1 MARTKKIKVGEV
13 TTVNP
18 YDLKMSSYNP
28 RRMSATAFKQLKASI
43 RKFGF
48 VNPLIVQ
55 EKGMK
60 IVGGHQRYRAL
71 LEICK
76 EDGLKFDIP
85 VVILKINDRKAKQL
99 NIALNKIGG
108 EFKQDMLS
116 ELIRDMNDD
125 SPLTTDDVEAF
136 GYELKDVE
144 KILSDIDE
152 SIDKETEDED
162 LKPFAASITLSV
174 KFDSVEE
181 RDVVKAILAE
191 RSAEENV
198 KPGSIL
204 HALLVS
210 D

>member
-13 TTVNP
+13 TTVDP
-18 YDLKMSSYNP
+18 SELKISSYNP
-28 RRMSATAFKQLKASI
+28 RRISATAFKQLKASI
-43 RKFGF
+43 RRFGL
-48 VNPLIVQ
+48 VTALVVQ
-55 EKGMK
+55 YKGMR
-60 IVGGHQRYRAL
+60 IIGGHQRYRAL
-71 LEICK
+71 LEIFK
-76 EDGLKFDIP
+76 EDGAMFDIP

-108 EFKQDMLS
+108 EFREDMLS
-116 ELIRDMNDD
+116 ELIRDINED

-136 GYELKDVE
+136 GYEFEDVE
-144 KILSDIDE
+144 KILSDIDGE
-152 SIDKETEDED
+152 IDNDDED

-191 RSAEENV
+191 RSSEENV

-204 HALLVS
+204 HELLVS